1 MSNIHHAVLSKT
13 NSGGVTINDIMTH
26 AGVPNM
32 PFGGVGNSGNGA
44 YHGRYGFE
52 AFTHQ
57 RPVLYV
63 PSWMDYLLGFRY
75 PPYDKRHVSKL
86 TIIKPG
92 FKRGEGMEDQV
103 VGGGKMGRWVGTMGK
118 WAITAVGLAL
128 MDARMGG
135 NPWLLEVLGGEVLG
149 GWVNGLRSRLP
160 M

>member
-1 MSNIHHAVLSKT
+1 
-13 NSGGVTINDIMTH
+13 
-26 AGVPNM
+26 M
-32 PFGGVGNSGNGA
+32 PFGGVGNSGTGA

-63 PSWMDYLLGFRY
+63 PGWMDYLLGFRY
-75 PPYDKRHVSKL
+75 PPYDKRHVSKV
-86 TIIKPG
+86 TINKPG

-128 MDARMGG
+128 IDARMGG
-135 NPWLLEVLGGEVLG
+135 NPWLLEVLGG
-149 GWVNGLRSRLP
+149 WVNGLRSRLP